1 MAMVE
6 GARHAGVWPEHRRRG
21 ADEVSRSL
29 ELPDPHFNLGARS
42 MQIAFGGGPV
52 HVLSSKMDLLFDK
65 LLDVCALAEH
75 MVREG
80 GIDAAQ
86 ALLVLD
92 EIIERPLPY
101 SWLVQLLNLECVCF
115 WAALAAFMGS
125 LQDMA
130 GAALITP
137 FSLDTLHSCKHTG
150 LANLELVLCSLVVG
164 IVTPPSWKHVVEVPL
179 CHVPVLWACALL
191 LYLPGCELIYG
202 AYEVKY
208 GSVINGAAQMMA
220 ALVRC
225 MLMGLGLTIGWRVF
239 GCNAVTAVTDGQ
251 QGAYASMQAWSSACW
266 SSG

>member
-191 LYLPGCELIYG
+191 PYLPGCELIYG

-225 MLMGLGLTIGWRVF
+225 MLMGLGLTIGWWVF
-239 GCNAVTAVTDGQ
+239 GCSAATAVTDGQ
-251 QGAYASMQAWSSACW
+251 QSAYASMQAWSSACW